1 MTFRGKIN
9 ARGYLPSEAQFCSC
23 RRSYFCNVNFGCHYQ
38 EMVIFYIEVKFYFFD
53 MNEEKKGAA
62 DELRQ
67 HETVCVGLEK
77 CKWREPTLFR
87 SVSTHA
93 SGPVYLFPDLPPHCR
108 RQRSIAAT

>member
-1 MTFRGKIN
+1 MKVVRLRPFSQFQAEVGDRRGSSGIEFIMTFRGKIN

-67 HETVCVGLEK
+67 HETVCVG
-77 CKWREPTLFR
+77 
-87 SVSTHA
+87 
-93 SGPVYLFPDLPPHCR
+93 
-108 RQRSIAAT
+108 